1 MRRDQLFH
9 QFCDRTPAILGHEH
23 FSKYAILLPLIKKE
37 DEIHILF
44 QIRSLQMRKQP
55 GEVCFPGG
63 RIEESDQNEL
73 HTAIRETS
81 EELGIQQSDITQ
93 TFPLDFIVSPFGT
106 IIYPFVG
113 SLPSEDE
120 LQPNHDEV
128 EQIFT
133 VPLDYLL
140 HYSPKKYDI
149 HFKVEPEENFPFDL
163 IVGGEN
169 YNWQTR
175 KMDEYFYLYED
186 KIIWGLTARILKHF
200 LDLMKSQPIHLKNI

>member
-1 MRRDQLFH
+1 MKREQLLNQFRD
-9 QFCDRTPAILGHEH
+9 RKPTILGSEH
-23 FSKYAILLPLIKKE
+23 FSKYAVLLPLIEKE

-44 QIRSLQMRKQP
+44 QVRSLQMRKQP

-63 RIEESDQNEL
+63 RSEEFDKNEL

-81 EELGIQQSDITQ
+81 EELGIQQLGITQ
-93 TFPLDFIVSPFGT
+93 VFPLDFIISPFGT

-113 SLPSEDE
+113 SLPSEYE
-120 LQPNHDEV
+120 LHPNPNEV
-128 EQIFT
+128 EKIFT

-140 HYSPKKYDI
+140 HYSPKKHHI
-149 HFKVEPEENFPFDL
+149 HFKVEPEADFPFDL

-175 KMDEYFYLYED
+175 KMDEYFYIYQNQ
-186 KIIWGLTARILKHF
+186 IIWGLTARILKHF
-200 LDLMKSQPIHLKNI
+200 LDLIKNQSIDFKNI

>member
-9 QFCDRTPAILGHEH
+9 QFHDRTSAILGNEH
-23 FSKYAILLPLIKKE
+23 FSKYAILLPLIEKE
-37 DEIHILF
+37 NEIHLLF
-44 QIRSLQMRKQP
+44 QVRSFQMRKQP

-63 RIEESDQNEL
+63 RIEELDKNEL

-113 SLPSEDE
+113 SLPSEDK
-120 LQPNHDEV
+120 LLPNRDEV

-186 KIIWGLTARILKHF
+186 KIIWGLTARVLKHF
-200 LDLMKSQPIHLKNI
+200 LDLIKS